1 MCPDILKTLRTWLAH
16 RARAYC
22 EWPIIRRS
30 YRRQFTSQGGGTGGL
45 PADVCFDRRPTR
57 DEAVA
62 VAESL
67 LPDRDIPPDER
78 SVAAKDD
85 SQMYREASRV
95 DGREK
100 NWLTPSLWTGLV
112 PYYGPVW
119 TTLLGTPAEIADAL
133 LEYKKIG
140 VTQFIMSG
148 WPELDQVVAFGRDV
162 VPLVRQVEA
171 QEGLG

>member
-1 MCPDILKTLRTWLAH
+1 MCVL
-16 RARAYC
+16 
-22 EWPIIRRS
+22 S
-30 YRRQFTSQGGGTGGL
+30 
-45 PADVCFDRRPTR
+45 RPTR

-67 LPDRDIPPDER
+67 LPERDIPREER
-78 SVAAKDD
+78 SIAAKDD
-85 SQMYREASRV
+85 SQMYREASSV
-95 DGREK
+95 DGQGK

-119 TTLLGTPAEIADAL
+119 TTLLGTPAEIAESL
-133 LEYKKIG
+133 LEYKRIG

-162 VPLVRQVEA
+162 VPLIRQAEEQV
-171 QEGLG
+171 